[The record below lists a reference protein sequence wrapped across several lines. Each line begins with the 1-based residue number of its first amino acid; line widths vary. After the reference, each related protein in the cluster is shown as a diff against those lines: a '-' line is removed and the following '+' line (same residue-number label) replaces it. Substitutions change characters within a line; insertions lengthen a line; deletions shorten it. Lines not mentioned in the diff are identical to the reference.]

1 MIWIIS
7 IFLQIAYL
15 TYMPSICFYL
25 ERFFLWPTKFQKLWA
40 VVVDEAY
47 RLDYILD
54 IHIFFKIFPNLLACM
69 WFCYAVI
76 WKFALHLNETGFN
89 SRHSLVSPDAI
100 CMVHVIWSSLTRFV
114 CSGWMHGLDLYWR
127 QGLIRG
133 SQWRARLLFRW
144 RNLMERFSL
153 MEFFLNGMEIQWS
166 MKHKLRSI

>member
-1 MIWIIS
+1 MCISSSLSKTLYYIWS
-7 IFLQIAYL
+7 GLLFPFFLQIAYL

-25 ERFFLWPTKFQKLWA
+25 ERFFLWPTNFQKLWA

-89 SRHSLVSPDAI
+89 SWHSFVSSDAI
-100 CMVHVIWSSLTRFV
+100 CMVHVIWSSLKRFV
-114 CSGWMHGLDLYWR
+114 CSGWVHG
-127 QGLIRG
+127 
-133 SQWRARLLFRW
+133 SLLTTGIDPW
-144 RNLMERFSL
+144 VPMTSAIIVQMEESH
-153 MEFFLNGMEIQWS
+153 GTI
-166 MKHKLRSI
+166 